1 MCVVIKQVLLALKEL
16 MVRINLFNARFS
28 YFSTTLGFMFRREKL
43 SSSSGV
49 TPLRVSVTVKNLEK
63 EVLENWENKVVA
75 CLEFKQEM
83 PLGNYEVIT
92 FHTLLWSLKLLVSE
106 LRTVWDSV
114 TLLLQIEALHG
125 DTKPHNDNDNKNE
138 ET

>member
-1 MCVVIKQVLLALKEL
+1 MVVKQVLLALKEL
-16 MVRINLFNARFS
+16 MARINLFDARFS
-28 YFSTTLGFMFRREKL
+28 YFSTTLGFMFRRTSL

-49 TPLRVSVTVKNLEK
+49 TPLKVSVTVKNLEK

-92 FHTLLWSLKLLVSE
+92 FHSLLWSLKLLVSE

-114 TLLLQIEALHG
+114 TLLLQIEALHS
-125 DTKPHNDNDNKNE
+125 DTKPHNVNNNNKNE